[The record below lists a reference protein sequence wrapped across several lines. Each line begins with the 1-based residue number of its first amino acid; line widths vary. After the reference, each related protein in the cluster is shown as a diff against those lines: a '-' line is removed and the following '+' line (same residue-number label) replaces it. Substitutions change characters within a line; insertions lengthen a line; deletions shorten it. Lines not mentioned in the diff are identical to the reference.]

1 MILLDTHVVVW
12 LVGDPKRLSPRAH
25 DAILHARASG
35 ESIAFSPVSIF
46 EIAYAAY
53 RKRLPLTVATSEF
66 IGQVEE
72 KLKLVPLTSEIA
84 RRAAELPDH
93 FHGDPM
99 DRIIAATAIVEN
111 CALITHDD
119 RIRRAK
125 VCNVVW

>member
-25 DAILHARASG
+25 EAILHARVTG

-46 EIAYAAY
+46 EIAYAAS
-53 RKRLPLTVATSEF
+53 RSRLPLTVATNEF
-66 IGQVEE
+66 VAQVEE

-84 RRAAELPDH
+84 RRAAELPGH

-99 DRIIAATAIVEN
+99 DRIITATAIVEN
-111 CALITHDD
+111 CALITHDH
-119 RIRRAK
+119 RIRQAR
-125 VCNVVW
+125 VCNALW